1 MELQVMTV
9 TENKTPTIIMFT
21 ELCKTAMKKF

>member
-1 MELQVMTV
+1 MTV
-9 TENKTPTIIMFT
+9 TENKTLMIIMFT